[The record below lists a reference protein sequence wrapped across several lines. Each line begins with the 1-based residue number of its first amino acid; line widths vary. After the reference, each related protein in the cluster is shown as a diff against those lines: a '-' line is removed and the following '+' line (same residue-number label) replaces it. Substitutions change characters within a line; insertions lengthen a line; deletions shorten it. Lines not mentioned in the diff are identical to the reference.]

1 MLNLIY
7 TIATDAPHLMGPLL
21 VFALIVA
28 AIPVCFG
35 IVIIQAVRSP
45 RRRRF

>member
-1 MLNLIY
+1 MTDLIH

-21 VFALIVA
+21 MFALIVA

-35 IVIIQAVRSP
+35 IVIIQAAFNP